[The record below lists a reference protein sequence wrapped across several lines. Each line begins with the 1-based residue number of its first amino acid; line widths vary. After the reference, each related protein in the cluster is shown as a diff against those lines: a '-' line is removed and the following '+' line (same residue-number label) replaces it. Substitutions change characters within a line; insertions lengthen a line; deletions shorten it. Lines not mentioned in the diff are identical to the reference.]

1 MYDYVFITADI
12 DKKIFKTLISL
23 KDLSEKYLFT
33 YSPTKIYSLALICRK
48 DLSKRSSED
57 SLSNIEDNEKSELMS
72 SSSEQIFKNDD
83 MIWIDL
89 SKEPEEIYIYGGE
102 LVVKRDDCRFLLL
115 KTEEGHKIIDLYG
128 IHREEIKKS
137 VSKKKKR
144 SKKKRKVKKKKNM

>member
-12 DKKIFKTLISL
+12 NKKIFKTLISL

-57 SLSNIEDNEKSELMS
+57 SLSNIDDEKSELMS
-72 SSSEQIFKNDD
+72 SSSEQIFKND